1 LIYLLKKFCHLLYKC
16 PKRGK
21 NRSNKKKRSIVI
33 MPKSNNN
40 IFMRLKEDKG
50 ARAIAIT
57 VTVMLLVLT
66 AIIITTVI
74 ANRAIKNDL
83 PFEDTGSEPAG
94 VTDPEQG
101 EEQQPDTPVN
111 PTPEVTPPTSETDA
125 NALPKHFLL
134 PVSGVLQKK
143 HSADMQVF
151 SDTMCDYRVH
161 LGIDIGTMAGASV
174 SAMAD
179 GVIAQVW
186 EDVSM
191 GQCVAVSHSGNA
203 YTIYK
208 NLSVTLPESVKVG
221 AAVKAGDVIGTVGE
235 SAMVEVADEPHLHLE
250 MTVNGLQVDPTDYL
264 DADAMA
270 TLGEDANY
278 EDVS

>member
-1 LIYLLKKFCHLLYKC
+1 
-16 PKRGK
+16 
-21 NRSNKKKRSIVI
+21 

-40 IFMRLKEDKG
+40 IFLKLKEDKG

-74 ANRAIKNDL
+74 ANRAVKNDL
-83 PFEDTGSEPAG
+83 PVDIPDSQPAG
-94 VTDPEQG
+94 VTDPEQD
-101 EEQQPDTPVN
+101 EQPQQPDTPAD
-111 PTPEVTPPTSETDA
+111 PTPEVTPPTTDQTDA

-143 HSADMQVF
+143 HSADLQVF

-179 GVIAQVW
+179 GVISQVW

-208 NLSVTLPESVKVG
+208 NLSVTLPDSVKVG
-221 AAVKAGDVIGTVGE
+221 AAVKAGDVIGTIGE
-235 SAMVEVADEPHLHLE
+235 SAMVEIADEPHLHLE

>member
-1 LIYLLKKFCHLLYKC
+1 
-16 PKRGK
+16 
-21 NRSNKKKRSIVI
+21 

-40 IFMRLKEDKG
+40 IFMKLKEDKG

-83 PFEDTGSEPAG
+83 PIEDTGSEPAG
-94 VTDPEQG
+94 VIDPEQN
-101 EEQQPDTPVN
+101 EQPQQPDLPAD
-111 PTPEVTPPTSETDA
+111 PKPEVTPPNSNQTDA

-161 LGIDIGTMAGASV
+161 LGIDIGTVEGASV

-179 GVIAQVW
+179 GVISQVW

-191 GQCVAVSHSGNA
+191 GQCVAVSHGGNA

-208 NLSVTLPESVKVG
+208 NLAVTLPESVKVG

-270 TLGEDANY
+270 TLGEDTNY
-278 EDVS
+278 EDAS

>member
-1 LIYLLKKFCHLLYKC
+1 
-16 PKRGK
+16 
-21 NRSNKKKRSIVI
+21 
-33 MPKSNNN
+33 MPKSNKN
-40 IFMRLKEDKG
+40 IFLKLKEDKG

-74 ANRAIKNDL
+74 ANRAVKNDL
-83 PFEDTGSEPAG
+83 PMDDIGSEPAG
-94 VTDPEQG
+94 VTDPDENQ
-101 EEQQPDTPVN
+101 QQPDTPVDPN
-111 PTPEVTPPTSETDA
+111 PAPTPDQNPPTTDQTDA
-125 NALPKHFLL
+125 NALPKRFLL
-134 PVSGVLQKK
+134 PVAGVLQEK
-143 HSADMQVF
+143 HNADMQVF
-151 SDTMCDYRVH
+151 SDTMGDYRVH
-161 LGIDIGTMAGASV
+161 LGIDIGTIEGASV
-174 SAMAD
+174 CAMAD

-191 GQCVAVSHSGNA
+191 GQCVAISHSGNS

-208 NLSVTLPESVKVG
+208 NLAVTLPDSVKVG
-221 AAVKAGDVIGTVGE
+221 AAVKAGDVIGTIGE
-235 SAMVEVADEPHLHLE
+235 SAMVEIAEQPHLHLE
-250 MTVNGLQVDPTDYL
+250 MTVNGLLVNPTDYL

>member
-1 LIYLLKKFCHLLYKC
+1 
-16 PKRGK
+16 
-21 NRSNKKKRSIVI
+21 

-40 IFMRLKEDKG
+40 IFLKLKEDKG

-74 ANRAIKNDL
+74 ANRAVKNDL
-83 PFEDTGSEPAG
+83 PIDDGGSQPAG
-94 VTDPEQG
+94 VTDPDQNEQP
-101 EEQQPDTPVN
+101 QQPDTPVE
-111 PTPEVTPPTSETDA
+111 PTPDVTPPTDQTDA

-143 HSADMQVF
+143 HSADLQVF

-161 LGIDIGTMAGASV
+161 LGIDIGTVAGASV

-179 GVIAQVW
+179 GVISQIW

-191 GQCVAVSHSGNA
+191 GQCIAVSHSGNS

-208 NLSVTLPESVKVG
+208 NLAATLPENVKVG
-221 AAVKAGDVIGTVGE
+221 AAVKEGDIIGTVGE

-250 MTVNGLQVDPTDYL
+250 MTVNGLQVDPTEYL

>member
-1 LIYLLKKFCHLLYKC
+1 
-16 PKRGK
+16 
-21 NRSNKKKRSIVI
+21 
-33 MPKSNNN
+33 MPKSNHN
-40 IFMRLKEDKG
+40 IFVKLKEDKG

-57 VTVMLLVLT
+57 VTAMLLVLT

-74 ANRAIKNDL
+74 ANRAAKNDL
-83 PFEDTGSEPAG
+83 PDDPYSEPAG
-94 VTDPEQG
+94 VTDPDDSEAPDDA
-101 EEQQPDTPVN
+101 QQPQGPDASDTP
-111 PTPEVTPPTSETDA
+111 TPPADETDTDV
-125 NALPKHFLL
+125 LPSRFLL

-143 HSADMQVF
+143 HNADMQVF

-161 LGIDIGTMAGASV
+161 LGIDIGTVEGASV
-174 SAMAD
+174 CAMAD
-179 GVIAQVW
+179 GVISQVW

-191 GQCVAVSHSGNA
+191 GHCIAVAHGGNA

-208 NLSVTLPESVKVG
+208 NLSSDLPENVKIG
-221 AAVKAGDVIGTVGE
+221 TAVKAGDVIGTVGE

-270 TLGEDANY
+270 TLNEDTNY
-278 EDVS
+278 EDAS